1 MARKAAS
8 KTTKATK
15 TKRKVSG
22 KRGSPARKTY
32 KNQSGTDLRGIIGIA
47 VLCLGI
53 LILAV
58 QFIPSSGGALN
69 QGMLI
74 IRGLGA

>member
-32 KNQSGTDLRGIIGIA
+32 KNEMGTDPRGIIGVA

-53 LILAV
+53 LMLAV
-58 QFIPSSGGALN
+58 QFIPSSGGLD
-69 QGMLI
+69 
-74 IRGLGA
+74 RKSVV